1 MVPSTAYG
9 LMNLFSHMSNK
20 FIITDNIVLF
30 VKMNDIEDKIP
41 GRVPEVTFT

>member
-9 LMNLFSHMSNK
+9 LMNLFSYMSNK

-41 GRVPEVTFT
+41 GRVPEVIFT